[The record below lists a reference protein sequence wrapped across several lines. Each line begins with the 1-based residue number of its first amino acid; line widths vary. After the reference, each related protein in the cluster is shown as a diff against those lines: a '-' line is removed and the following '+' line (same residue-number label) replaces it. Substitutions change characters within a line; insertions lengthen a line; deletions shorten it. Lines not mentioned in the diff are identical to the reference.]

1 MTSQTEEAEDE
12 DAAEA
17 EEEEKEEG
25 MWEESFKS
33 HRDSKPRGW

>member
-25 MWEESFKS
+25 IWEECFKS
-33 HRDSKPRGW
+33 HRDSKLRGW